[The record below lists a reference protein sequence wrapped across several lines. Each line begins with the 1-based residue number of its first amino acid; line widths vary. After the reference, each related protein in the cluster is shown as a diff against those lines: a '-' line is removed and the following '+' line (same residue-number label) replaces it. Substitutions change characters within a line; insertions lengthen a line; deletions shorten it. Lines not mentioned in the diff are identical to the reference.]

1 MQNKLFR
8 FLQRYALIIIKL
20 INNDVPYY
28 LQVHYVLTNDE
39 LRGVYDESGIVITN
53 EDSDFASFSTFE
65 EYQNYWR
72 TLFPKLTVK
81 KIDDFLA
88 KYINSEEEKTD
99 LKNLYIRF
107 EGDLNMIY
115 EHHFAYDEER
125 VIQMLNQMIN
135 SKEIPEFDSFVNER
149 KSSKQKRQKRIAKE
163 MVEAEKEE
171 LKSGKKSKKQNK
183 GFDNDDDEVND
194 ISTLQL
200 AVLNKNKG
208 NFDNLI
214 SNLEA
219 KYAKKGNKKAR
230 R

>member
-1 MQNKLFR
+1 M
-8 FLQRYALIIIKL
+8 
-20 INNDVPYY
+20 
-28 LQVHYVLTNDE
+28 
-39 LRGVYDESGIVITN
+39 
-53 EDSDFASFSTFE
+53 
-65 EYQNYWR
+65 
-72 TLFPKLTVK
+72 TVK

-149 KSSKQKRQKRIAKE
+149 KSSKQKRKRRIAKE

-200 AVLNKNKG
+200 AILNKNKG